1 MKASSDLFERSSV
14 TLNTLNEILRKC
26 RKYGTTIDARFI
38 SGLDTV
44 LESEDGDLCSHFD
57 PSLFSTIIQAV
68 LQAEYCLEG
77 EHVIYLLAV
86 SPTS

>member
-1 MKASSDLFERSSV
+1 M

-26 RKYGTTIDARFI
+26 RKHSTTIDSKFI
-38 SGLDTV
+38 VDLDAV

-57 PSLFSTIIQAV
+57 PSLFNTIIQAV

-86 SPTS
+86 SLTS